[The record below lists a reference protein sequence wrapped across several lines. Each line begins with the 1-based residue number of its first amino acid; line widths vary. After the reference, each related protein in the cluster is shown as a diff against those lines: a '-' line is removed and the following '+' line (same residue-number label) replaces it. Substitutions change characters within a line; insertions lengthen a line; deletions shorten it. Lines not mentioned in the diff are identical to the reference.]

1 MVVVT
6 SGSKYMDIDGYACS
20 IAYARLLNLLEINAK
35 AISSANLNNSITN
48 SLRNLNTKLDN
59 YQAKDDD
66 KYVIVDVSNPKF
78 FDKFVKQENVIKVID
93 HHVGYEEFWRDRIG
107 ENANI
112 EFIGAAATL
121 VFEEYEK
128 NNMLDN
134 MSTDVAKLLMAAI
147 LDNTLKFTAKITS
160 NRDRVA
166 YKRMQEIVGNKDF
179 DKLYFHEC
187 QLQIEQ
193 NLEETIKNDIKIEKV
208 SERLPKVFGQLTV
221 WNKDFII
228 ANLTKIRQMFNEIDD
243 KWMLNLI
250 CLQDEKSYIISD
262 DKNVQTELQKLF
274 GSNFEGLIMP
284 IENVML
290 RKEIMKKAKS
300 I

>member
-20 IAYARLLNLLEINAK
+20 IAYARLLNLLGINAK

-193 NLEETIKNDIKIEKV
+193 NLEETIKNDTKIEKV
-208 SERLPKVFGQLTV
+208 SESLPKVFGQLTV

-228 ANLTKIRQMFNEIDD
+228 ANLTKIRQIFKDKFYKYLFN
-243 KWMLNLI
+243 
-250 CLQDEKSYIISD
+250 
-262 DKNVQTELQKLF
+262 
-274 GSNFEGLIMP
+274 
-284 IENVML
+284 
-290 RKEIMKKAKS
+290 
-300 I
+300 

>member
-20 IAYARLLNLLEINAK
+20 IAYARLLNLLGINAK
-35 AISSANLNNSITN
+35 AISSADLNNSITN

-134 MSTDVAKLLMAAI
+134 MSADVAKLLMAAI
-147 LDNTLKFTAKITS
+147 LDNTLNFTAKVTN

-179 DKLYFHEC
+179 DKWYFYEC

-193 NLEETIKNDIKIEKV
+193 NLEETIKNDTKTEKV
-208 SERLPKVFGQLTV
+208 SESLPKIFGQLTV

-228 ANLTKIRQMFNEIDD
+228 ANLTKIRQIFNEMDD

-250 CLQDEKSYIISD
+250 CLQDEKSYII
-262 DKNVQTELQKLF
+262 ELF
-274 GSNFEGLIMP
+274 GN
-284 IENVML
+284 
-290 RKEIMKKAKS
+290 
-300 I
+300 

>member
-1 MVVVT
+1 MPF
-6 SGSKYMDIDGYACS
+6 SSKIV
-20 IAYARLLNLLEINAK
+20 ARLV
-35 AISSANLNNSITN
+35 
-48 SLRNLNTKLDN
+48 
-59 YQAKDDD
+59 KDDD

-78 FDKFVKQENVIKVID
+78 FNKFVKQENVIKVID
-93 HHVGYEEFWRDRIG
+93 HHVGYEEFWRDRIR

-112 EFIGAAATL
+112 EFIGTAATL

-134 MSTDVAKLLMAAI
+134 MSADVAKLLMAAI
-147 LDNTLKFTAKITS
+147 LDNTLNFTAKVTS

-179 DKLYFHEC
+179 DKWYFYEC
-187 QLQIEQ
+187 QFQLEK
-193 NLEETIKNDIKIEKV
+193 NLEETIKNDTKTEKV
-208 SERLPKVFGQLTV
+208 SESLPKIFGQLTV

-228 ANLTKIRQMFNEIDD
+228 ANLTKIRQIFNEMDD

-274 GSNFEGLIMP
+274 GSSFEGLIMP

-290 RKEIMKKAKS
+290 RKEIIKKTKS
-300 I
+300 INPNVEYEDR